1 MQAPYGLIRPAD
13 LFAARRAFSV
23 ARGSLT
29 LFALTGLLTFAAPT
43 AQNAVLARTAP
54 PQAPDMPADPLIGSV
69 DADSIPAAAAERTR
83 AREQRALAEFIAKR
97 YRVAEEAIASFVS
110 SAYRAG
116 DEHRVD
122 PLLILAV
129 VAVESRFN
137 PVAESVLGA
146 KGLMQVL
153 PKYHQDKLFE
163 HGGEAALLE
172 PEINIQVGTQI
183 LREYLRRSGE
193 TEAALQMYA
202 GAWDAPTPQY
212 SGKVLA
218 ERARLQ
224 QSVARVRRAAA

>member
-1 MQAPYGLIRPAD
+1 MQAPHGLSRPARLSAAWRFFLAARGALA
-13 LFAARRAFSV
+13 LFAV
-23 ARGSLT
+23 M
-29 LFALTGLLTFAAPT
+29 GLLTFAAPT
-43 AQNAVLARTAP
+43 AQNAVL
-54 PQAPDMPADPLIGSV
+54 PQAPQMVPDTPADPPRGKV
-69 DADSIPAAAAERTR
+69 DADSSPGAAAARRE
-83 AREQRALAEFIAKR
+83 REQRVLAEFIAKR
-97 YRVAEEAIASFVS
+97 YRVAEQAIASFVS

-172 PEINIQVGTQI
+172 PEINIRIGTQI
-183 LREYLRRSGE
+183 LREYLQRSGA

-202 GAWDAPTPQY
+202 GAWDAPTPEY

>member
-1 MQAPYGLIRPAD
+1 MEAPHGLFRPAHLAAVRRFFWAARGALA
-13 LFAARRAFSV
+13 LFAV
-23 ARGSLT
+23 M
-29 LFALTGLLTFAAPT
+29 GLLAFAAPT
-43 AQNAVLARTAP
+43 AHNAVLPERP
-54 PQAPDMPADPLIGSV
+54 PIAPDTPADPSIGKV
-69 DADSIPAAAAERTR
+69 DADSIRAAAAERTR
-83 AREQRALAEFIAKR
+83 AREQRAVAEFIAKR

-129 VAVESRFN
+129 VGVESRFN

-172 PEINIQVGTQI
+172 PEINIQIGTQI